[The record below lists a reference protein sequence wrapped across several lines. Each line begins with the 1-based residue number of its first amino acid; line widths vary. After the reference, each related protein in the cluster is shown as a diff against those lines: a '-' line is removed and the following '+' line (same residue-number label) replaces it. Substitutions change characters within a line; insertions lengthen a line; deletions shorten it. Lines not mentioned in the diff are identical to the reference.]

1 MVTKESEAEQQTR
14 KLKEAV
20 ENQKKSWYEL
30 KDARE
35 QMLSSR
41 EGELVTTQK
50 LADEL
55 KTITDENG
63 KVKLR
68 I

>member
-1 MVTKESEAEQQTR
+1 
-14 KLKEAV
+14 
-20 ENQKKSWYEL
+20 
-30 KDARE
+30 
-35 QMLSSR
+35 MLSSS

-55 KTITDENG
+55 KTIIDENG
-63 KVKLR
+63 KVKSR

>member
-1 MVTKESEAEQQTR
+1 MATKESEAEQQTR

-35 QMLSSR
+35 QMLSSS

>member
-35 QMLSSR
+35 QMLSSC

-63 KVKLR
+63 KVKSR